1 MTIISTTQL
10 RFLPVSSTCKSAVTL
25 PTLPP
30 PHTTKL
36 PLGSIVVL
44 AEILKSQLSSH
55 STWASQ

>member
-1 MTIISTTQL
+1 MTIICKTKL
-10 RFLPVSSTCKSAVTL
+10 GILPVSSTCKSAVTL

-36 PLGSIVVL
+36 PLGRIVVL

-55 STWASQ
+55 CTWATQ